1 MRVSAINEI
10 IFNNSQPIK
19 PEVSNHQA
27 DHGNLEDIPEPR
39 LPKRVSLWKRVWYVL
54 KYEDDESNTE
64 QEHSLNPVI

>member
-19 PEVSNHQA
+19 PEASNDQA

-39 LPKRVSLWKRVWYVL
+39 LPKRVGLLTRVWRALTENDKEYDIQTQQLDYV
-54 KYEDDESNTE
+54 
-64 QEHSLNPVI
+64 V